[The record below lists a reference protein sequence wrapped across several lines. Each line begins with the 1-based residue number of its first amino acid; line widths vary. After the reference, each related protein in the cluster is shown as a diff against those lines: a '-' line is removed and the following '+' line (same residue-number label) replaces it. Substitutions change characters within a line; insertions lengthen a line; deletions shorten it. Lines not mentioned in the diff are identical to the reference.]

1 MNFLFT
7 RKKSKKH
14 LVDSFKDFEELKTKY
29 EKLLREKEELHLI
42 VKEMRDEISKTSD
55 IVETSSQS
63 CSSPAS
69 DVYMYNSFC
78 SISHPDLPPSTPP
91 PPPPPPPS
99 SSLKNKKGP
108 QIPPRRQNEEA
119 MHLKKC
125 STAPSGDFLESIR
138 RGKELNKVNETP
150 FTSKLKG
157 GGGAKHPNPLPNFE
171 EKHLER
177 QNSSS
182 ASLNTILD
190 QRSKLKKTNNK
201 FF

>member
-7 RKKSKKH
+7 KKKSKKH
-14 LVDSFKDFEELKTKY
+14 LVDSFKDFEELKIKY
-29 EKLLREKEELHLI
+29 EKLLKEKEELHLI

-55 IVETSSQS
+55 IIETSSQT

-69 DVYMYNSFC
+69 DVFMFNSFS

-99 SSLKNKKGP
+99 SLKTKKGP
-108 QIPPRRQNEEA
+108 QVPPRRQNEEGA
-119 MHLKKC
+119 QLKKC
-125 STAPSGDFLESIR
+125 STAPPSGDFLESIR
-138 RGKELNKVNETP
+138 RGKELKKVNETP
-150 FTSKLKG
+150 ISSKLKG
-157 GGGAKHPNPLPNFE
+157 GCPAKHPNPLPNQE
-171 EKHLER
+171 EKLLER

-182 ASLNTILD
+182 TSLNTILD
-190 QRSKLKKTNNK
+190 QRSKLKKTSNK